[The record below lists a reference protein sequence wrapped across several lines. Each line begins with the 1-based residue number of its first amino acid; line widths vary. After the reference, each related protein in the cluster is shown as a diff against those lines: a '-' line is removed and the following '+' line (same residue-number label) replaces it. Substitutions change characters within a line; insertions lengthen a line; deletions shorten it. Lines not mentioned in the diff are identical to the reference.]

1 MGADDVCGVRERKG
15 VLGRQER
22 GEQSWVGL
30 FGVQSGGRRVLGGP
44 ALEEEAGSIGEQGA
58 GSGGQGSGIGGQGS
72 GGAERV

>member
-44 ALEEEAGSIGEQGA
+44 ALEEEAGSREQGA
-58 GSGGQGSGIGGQGS
+58 GSGGQGSG
-72 GGAERV
+72 GAERV